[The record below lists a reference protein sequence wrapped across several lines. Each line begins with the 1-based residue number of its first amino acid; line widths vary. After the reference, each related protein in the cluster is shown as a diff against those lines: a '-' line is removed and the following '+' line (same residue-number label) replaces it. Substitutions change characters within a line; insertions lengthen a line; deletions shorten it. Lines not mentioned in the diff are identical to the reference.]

1 MRLTRIM
8 LGTMLLCIALSAL
21 GCGTMVGPT
30 TATAAGPQLPPTTT
44 ATVAHDSFPT
54 GEHAMACFAQ
64 QAMGPGGGWL
74 VGSTRD
80 NLARN
85 RCDLAA
91 KASRNAEEHPAEP
104 ADVAKS
110 DTADL
115 NHDGFVTLDEILA
128 MRRVLTPEQM
138 VERIRKVDGIFCL
151 TRTQQQYLL
160 NRGVSVV
167 VIDALTQCKPT
178 VAKASPAN

>member
-1 MRLTRIM
+1 MHLTRIM
-8 LGTMLLCIALSAL
+8 LRIMLLCMALSAL
-21 GCGTMVGPT
+21 GCTTALGPT
-30 TATAAGPQLPPTTT
+30 TATRPQLPPTT
-44 ATVAHDSFPT
+44 APAVASDSFPT

-74 VGSTRD
+74 CGSTRD
-80 NLARN
+80 ILAHN

-104 ADVAKS
+104 ADVARS

-115 NHDGFVTLDEILA
+115 NHDGFVTLDEIIA
-128 MRRVLTPEQM
+128 MRRVLTSDEM

-160 NRGVSVV
+160 NRGVPVA
-167 VIDALTQCKPT
+167 VIDAMIQPT
-178 VAKASPAN
+178 PAVAKASMGN